1 MLLLDGR
8 PWGWKH
14 KKPVIVT
21 ISSMKHSETG
31 LLSYWKKKQKRR
43 NKKGGKL
50 EMYGNVLIISWILET
65 SLLEEISKH
74 HRETI
79 IFGLQACLHIV
90 SSRSHV
96 AFLIAASRMTV
107 PFKSLS
113 FPNTRS
119 WLVFTLLL
127 HKPGQYWMRN
137 MINKKRSR
145 MVKVWTHYMRWNVGK
160 WIKFR
165 SLMNLRSIQAEN
177 CSKSNYCNQA
187 HVLYLQLGINTH
199 LEEASSAKREKSPPI
214 PIFQVH
220 DSSCGPAIWVM
231 DPFLPS
237 LARQHKSC
245 ASLKQSVHPW
255 C

>member
-1 MLLLDGR
+1 MLPSAKLAKHCQSDKPGCHACLLPELMLLLDGR

-145 MVKVWTHYMRWNVGK
+145 MVKV
-160 WIKFR
+160 
-165 SLMNLRSIQAEN
+165 
-177 CSKSNYCNQA
+177 
-187 HVLYLQLGINTH
+187 
-199 LEEASSAKREKSPPI
+199 
-214 PIFQVH
+214 
-220 DSSCGPAIWVM
+220 
-231 DPFLPS
+231 
-237 LARQHKSC
+237 
-245 ASLKQSVHPW
+245 
-255 C
+255 